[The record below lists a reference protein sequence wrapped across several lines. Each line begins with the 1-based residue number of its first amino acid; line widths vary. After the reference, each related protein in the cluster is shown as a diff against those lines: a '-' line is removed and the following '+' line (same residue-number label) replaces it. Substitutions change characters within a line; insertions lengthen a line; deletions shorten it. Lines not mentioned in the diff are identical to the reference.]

1 MPRRSCHICLA
12 SPFTMDISEI
22 ATRPCLEDNVRRE
35 GAPSH
40 LPLCVDL
47 DGTLLRT
54 DTLLEGLVRLGLG
67 RGLFSALGALPRG
80 RASSKAAV
88 AEHVALKASLL
99 PYHEGLLA
107 WLREQKKQ

>member
-1 MPRRSCHICLA
+1 
-12 SPFTMDISEI
+12 MDISEI